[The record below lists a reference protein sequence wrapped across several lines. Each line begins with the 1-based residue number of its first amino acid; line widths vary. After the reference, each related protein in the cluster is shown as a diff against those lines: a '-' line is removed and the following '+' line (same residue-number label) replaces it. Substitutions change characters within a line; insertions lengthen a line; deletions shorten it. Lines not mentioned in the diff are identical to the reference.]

1 MGKRGQKQCTH
12 CEGYTEPRSISCPH
26 CGAEFEKRVKAP
38 RDPNKPDG
46 RGRKICP
53 DCSQPVGVRTKICPS
68 CNFAFTIKKNNDPI
82 RGQILNWQELT
93 TGTRIRVIGGSGPY
107 YEREDGERNYLS
119 SRGNY
124 VVKSVSSK
132 GLNVIGDLSSKSADA
147 GAQFLYMGPKEKSDI
162 CDNLWRDS
170 HKLVKV

>member
-1 MGKRGQKQCTH
+1 MPKGYKKCQKCQKFCGPRSFKCKHCDCDFEKNSVKINKPTGKRGIKKC
-12 CEGYTEPRSISCPH
+12 
-26 CGAEFEKRVKAP
+26 KK
-38 RDPNKPDG
+38 
-46 RGRKICP
+46 
-53 DCSQPVGVRTKICPS
+53 CSQPVGVRTKICPS

-107 YEREDGERNYLS
+107 YEGEDGERNYLS
-119 SRGNY
+119 SRGKY